1 MPLRQR
7 DAGRCHVLH
16 QPCAQGLQGKV
27 SKTSLNSAFDFMY
40 DKISPHVPVLDIKQ

>member
-1 MPLRQR
+1 MPLCQR

-27 SKTSLNSAFDFMY
+27 SKTSLNSVSEFVY
-40 DKISPHVPVLDIKQ
+40 CKISAHVPVLDIKQ